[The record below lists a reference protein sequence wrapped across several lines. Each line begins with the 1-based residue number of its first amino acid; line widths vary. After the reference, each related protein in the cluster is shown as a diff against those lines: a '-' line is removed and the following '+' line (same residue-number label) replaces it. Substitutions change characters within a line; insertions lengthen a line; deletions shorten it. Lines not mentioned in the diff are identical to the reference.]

1 MWECNYSREPINYR
15 LLWLRLLKK
24 WWAIPA
30 SIIAGAV
37 IVFGVYFFYK
47 TGIQGRTYL
56 VENKYYINFAEDS
69 SGKQYDW
76 VNQYTWSELADM
88 NVFIDGIYDDLGG
101 SVSKDELRKASDCTI
116 EADGRY
122 LYMRITTNSP
132 ELSQKIAD
140 SYEKTLFA
148 FCDSHKEFKE
158 IVCEHK
164 GEVKENSNIRVTE
177 MLILGGILGLL
188 VLVTYLLIKEINDTS
203 IYIPATLE
211 YRYHIPTL
219 GAKSMEEY
227 EENCRHFLNGKK
239 TALIYVDEEGAVEI
253 PSAIDVK
260 PFKNPCLNPEGLKE
274 LGTFGARVLA
284 VKAGNH
290 NGKMIERVIEELSR
304 LNIKIDAFVLTD
316 EDASLIKKYY
326 RS

>member
-15 LLWLRLLKK
+15 LLWLRLIKK
-24 WWAIPA
+24 WWRVPV
-30 SIIAGAV
+30 SIIAGAL

-47 TGIQGRTYL
+47 TVITGRTYL

-88 NVFIDGIYDDLGG
+88 NVFIDGIYEDLSG
-101 SVSKDELRKASDCTI
+101 SVSKDDLRKASDCTI

-132 ELSQKIAD
+132 ELSQRIAD

-148 FCDSHKEFKE
+148 FCESHKEFKE
-158 IVCEHK
+158 ITCEHK
-164 GEVKENSNIRVTE
+164 GEVKENSNIRVVE
-177 MLILGGILGLL
+177 MLIVGAVCGLL
-188 VLVTYLLIKEINDTS
+188 VLCVFWLIKEINDTS

-227 EENCRHFLNGKK
+227 EENSRHFLEGKK
-239 TALIYVDEEGAVEI
+239 TALIFVDEETDIELPFAKE
-253 PSAIDVK
+253 VK
-260 PFKNPCLNPEGLKE
+260 AFKNPCLNPEGLKDISE
-274 LGTFGARVLA
+274 YDAKVLA

-290 NGKMIERVIEELSR
+290 NGKQIERVIEELTR
-304 LNIKIDAFVLTD
+304 LEIKVDAFVLTD
-316 EDASLIKKYY
+316 EDEKLIKKYY
-326 RS
+326 KC

>member
-15 LLWLRLLKK
+15 LLWLRILKK
-24 WWAIPA
+24 IWMIPA
-30 SIIAGAV
+30 SIVAGAV

-47 TGIQGRTYL
+47 TVIAGRTYQ

-101 SVSKDELRKASDCTI
+101 SVSKDVLRASSDCTI

-132 ELSQKIAD
+132 ELSLKIAD

-148 FCDSHKEFKE
+148 FCDAHKEFKE
-158 IVCEHK
+158 ITCEHK
-164 GEVKENSNIRVTE
+164 GEVRENSNIRVAE
-177 MLILGGILGLL
+177 MLIVGAVLGLGILL
-188 VLVTYLLIKEINDTS
+188 VVMLIKEINDTS

-219 GAKSMEEY
+219 GAVCMEEY
-227 EENCRHFLNGKK
+227 EENARHFLEGKK
-239 TALIYVDEEGAVEI
+239 TALIFVDEEKDMSLPFAKETK
-253 PSAIDVK
+253 A
-260 PFKNPCLNPEGLKE
+260 FKNPCLNPEGLKE
-274 LGTFGARVLA
+274 LGGFDARVLA

-290 NGKMIERVIEELSR
+290 NGKQIERVIEELSR
-304 LNIKIDAFVLTD
+304 LEIKVDAFVLTD
-316 EDASLIKKYY
+316 EDESLIGKYY
-326 RS
+326 RA